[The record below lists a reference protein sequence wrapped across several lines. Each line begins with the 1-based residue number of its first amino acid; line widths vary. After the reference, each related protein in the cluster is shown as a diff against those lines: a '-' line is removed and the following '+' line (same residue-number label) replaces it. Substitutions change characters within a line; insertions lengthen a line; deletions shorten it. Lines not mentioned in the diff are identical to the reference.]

1 MSSHTFDDTLNQL
14 IFAMLNNPWDA
25 HLVVDKEGI
34 LRAISPSNE
43 DFYGKNAS
51 ECLGKHVH
59 ELNPGSRLPEVIR
72 TGKPE
77 IGKIFK
83 FRGKRRIVSRIPLR
97 DEQGEIVGAVGK
109 LMFWH
114 TKQLKEMANQVDILE
129 ERLQYYRTQLKS
141 VYGSRYSM
149 ENLIGESPRMQQ
161 AKRTAAQ
168 AAASADFPVL
178 ITGET
183 GCGKEVFSHAIH
195 QLSARRDQNL
205 VKVNCASIPR
215 ELMESELFGYDA
227 GAFTGAKRKGK
238 PGKLEIA
245 DKGTLLLDE
254 IGDMPLDM
262 QAKLLRVL
270 QEKEF
275 ERVGGTRTLRV
286 DFRVIAVTNRDVK
299 KMVGEGTFRQDLYYR
314 LNVFHLN
321 LPALRTIKEDIP
333 RIAYYLL
340 SRIKS
345 EQHKAPYRISTS
357 AMKLFL
363 AYSWPGNVRELF
375 NVLKRS
381 TAVTKGKVL
390 RRKHLPADLGL
401 DSNGLLSQSGEV
413 RALAEVVA
421 DAECKAV
428 KGALKMANNNKSLA
442 ARILGIHRTGLYQ
455 KMKKYNITDV

>member
-1 MSSHTFDDTLNQL
+1 MTSHSFDETLREL
-14 IFAMLNNPWDA
+14 LFAMLNNPWDA
-25 HLVVDKEGI
+25 HLIIDKEGI

-43 DFYGKNAS
+43 AFYGKKAA

-77 IGKIFK
+77 IGQIFK
-83 FRGKRRIVSRIPLR
+83 FKGKRRIVSRIPLR
-97 DEQGEIVGAVGK
+97 DEEGNIIGAVGK
-109 LMFWH
+109 LMFWNP
-114 TKQLKEMANQVDILE
+114 KQLREMANQVEILE
-129 ERLQYYRTQLKS
+129 ERLQYYRTELKS
-141 VYGSRYSM
+141 VYSNRYSM
-149 ENLIGESPRMQQ
+149 ENIIGESARMQQ
-161 AKRTAAQ
+161 AKRVAAQ
-168 AAASADFPVL
+168 AAASSDFSVL

-195 QLSARRDQNL
+195 QLSTRRDQHL

-238 PGKLEIA
+238 PGKLELA

-286 DFRVIAVTNRDVK
+286 DFRVIAVTNRDIK
-299 KMVGEGTFRQDLYYR
+299 RMVAEGTFRRDLYYR
-314 LNVFHLN
+314 LNVFHLG
-321 LPALRTIKEDIP
+321 LPALRDIKEDIP

-345 EQHKAPYRISTS
+345 EQHKALSRISAE
-357 AMKLFL
+357 AMEVFL
-363 AYSWPGNVRELF
+363 AYAWPGNVRELF

-381 TAVTKGKVL
+381 SAMAQGEVL
-390 RRKHLPADLGL
+390 RREHLPADLGL
-401 DSNGLLSQSGEV
+401 QSRDLAAREGQPQ
-413 RALAEVVA
+413 ALGEVVA
-421 DAECKAV
+421 EAEA
-428 KGALKMANNNKSLA
+428 GAIRAALKLANNNKSLA
-442 ARILGIHRTGLYQ
+442 AKILGIHRTGLYQ
-455 KMKKYNITDV
+455 KIKKYDLGDV